1 MLIPRKMTR
10 FVLFGVGFAL
20 MLALAVLNMFTPHAR
35 AQSGPNIVQSP
46 DRVIMLDHSTLP
58 EPGGTIPQNGARA
71 ALLHFAPFASNT
83 SVTAVISDT
92 DSLFT
97 FNNLLIGQGT
107 NGYLGL
113 DAGVVDFTV
122 TPTGAVTPTIAQP
135 LTLDSNIDYSV
146 SIIGGAN
153 GYPLELLQ
161 LVDTTPAPPKLS
173 GKVRVVHVAP
183 FIAATNAITVLD
195 GSNQPVAGLNTPLI
209 YKQASPF
216 VTLRSGHYQW
226 KIALNGTNQ
235 ILLDLP
241 EFTVRDGARLT
252 WYIIGDAFGAPG
264 NQELTAVLVVNELG
278 GDVHFLYLPLIAR
291 DS

>member
-1 MLIPRKMTR
+1 MLIPRNTTR
-10 FVLFGVGFAL
+10 FVLFSAGFAL
-20 MLALAVLNMFTPHAR
+20 IWVLAALNMFAPNAS

-46 DRVIMLDHSTLP
+46 DHVIMLDHSTLP
-58 EPGGTIPQNGARA
+58 EPGGTIPQNGART
-71 ALLHFAPFASNT
+71 ALLHFAPFAANT
-83 SVTAVISDT
+83 SVTAVISDI

-97 FNNLLIGQGT
+97 FNNLFIGEGT

-113 DAGVVDFTV
+113 DAGAVDFAI
-122 TPTGAVTPTIAQP
+122 TPTGAITPTIAQT
-135 LTLDSNIDYSV
+135 LTLDSNLDYSV

-161 LVDTTPAPPKLS
+161 LVDTTPAPPKLR

-195 GSNQPVAGLNTPLI
+195 GNNQPVAGLNTPLS

-216 VTLRSGHYQW
+216 VTLRSGSYHW
-226 KIALNGTNQ
+226 KIALNGSNQ

-264 NQELTAVLVVNELG
+264 NQPLTAVLVVNELG
-278 GDVHFLYLPLIAR
+278 GDVHFIYLSLIAR